1 MSDNQKY
8 YYMRLKENFFDS
20 DSMIL
25 LESLQ
30 DGYIYSNILL
40 KLYLRSLKDEGRLM
54 LNGRIPYNA
63 QMLASI
69 TRTQVGTIEKAI
81 SIFKEL
87 GLIEILDSGAIY
99 MLDIQDYI
107 GKSSTEGDRKR
118 AYRDRISKEAIKL
131 DKCPDKCLDKC
142 TDICTPEIEIELDI
156 EKEIEKEIE
165 IGYVLDEEGRKKPK
179 KKPKK
184 AKPPKKPYGE
194 FENVFLTDDELE
206 KLKVRFPDDWEDR
219 IETLSDYMPSHGVSY
234 NDHYAT
240 ILNWARQ
247 DAKRE
252 AEKAKREA
260 KLAKQKKEQAKQKPK
275 APGKQY
281 ETDEIDLSIFEE

>member
-142 TDICTPEIEIELDI
+142 TDIRTPEIEIELDI
-156 EKEIEKEIE
+156 ELES
-165 IGYVLDEEGRKKPK
+165 
-179 KKPKK
+179 
-184 AKPPKKPYGE
+184 
-194 FENVFLTDDELE
+194 ELE
-206 KLKVRFPDDWEDR
+206 KRDSCKKNARFTPPTIEEVHDYCMEHGYKVDAEAFVNFYESKGWMVGKNKMKKWQ
-219 IETLSDYMPSHGVSY
+219 SAV
-234 NDHYAT
+234 A
-240 ILNWARQ
+240 NWARR
-247 DAKRE
+247 D
-252 AEKAKREA
+252 AEK
-260 KLAKQKKEQAKQKPK
+260 KPAYSK
-275 APGKQY
+275 PAYKPY
-281 ETDEIDLSIFEE
+281 ETNSIDLSIFEE